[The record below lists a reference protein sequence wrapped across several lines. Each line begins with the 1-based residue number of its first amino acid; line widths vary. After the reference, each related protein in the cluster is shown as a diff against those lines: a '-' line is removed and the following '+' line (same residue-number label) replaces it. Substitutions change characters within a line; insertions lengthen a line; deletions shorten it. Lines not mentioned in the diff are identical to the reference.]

1 MVRLG
6 FIIGFIAT
14 IGVLLSGLAAYR
26 VHEQELTVN
35 GIAIARAIDVHA
47 SLVQDRLTER
57 ELLARVASGLF
68 RTPSVVKANMLQ
80 PLRSSIYAFKTDFV
94 VAGWIARLKPAEL
107 DAARAQL
114 ASAGFPNPAIRSDDD
129 KPLGTGAPDQP
140 IDVLMDVEPR
150 NKETAGLAGRSY
162 DQHPILGPMLAQ
174 AMDSGKPV
182 ASDPLPLLRSDGPIG
197 LVLAAPVLQEGEA
210 QPAGFVT
217 FSYELA
223 PLMLANDDLSLFS
236 VVLRDPR
243 NPEVELIANHQGS
256 VSSRLTAADGP
267 PPSMVRTVTFGGRDW
282 SLGYYA
288 KTNAVKRAEETA
300 VVVAAIG
307 LALTAIICGLF
318 GYVAYNNLRLSRE
331 IQVRIGFERRLTA
344 VIDELNHR
352 VKNIL
357 AVIQSIVTRTLRHG
371 SDIDVAR
378 ELLIGRIH
386 AMSNVV
392 SLLSE
397 SQWQG
402 VKLKGLFEAR
412 AIPHAERI
420 AVSGPD
426 IAVSARAA
434 QSLSLLFFELAS
446 HSDEGLSL
454 VGKHPHIV
462 AHWDVT
468 GEEPDTI
475 FHFRWEEFNTS
486 EATRRADSDF
496 GLILLDRVAPEA
508 LGGVSKRYFTDVSYV
523 YELTAPMETVVDM
536 TERDRTE
543 QFAIAPRRAAMT
555 GQPSSLRKQAL
566 PYHAMSE
573 VGKGWSDADYHN
585 DWGYGPACAGT
596 TNINRS
602 SASAAT
608 QSTPQSK
615 LEVLRR
621 LRSSQ

>member
-1 MVRLG
+1 VVRLG
-6 FIIGFIAT
+6 FIIAFIAL
-14 IGVLLSGLAAYR
+14 IGALLSGLAAWR
-26 VHEQELTVN
+26 VHDQELTLDN
-35 GIAIARAIDVHA
+35 IAMARAIDVHA
-47 SLVQDRLTER
+47 SLVQDRLTQR

-68 RTPSVVKANMLQ
+68 RAPSVVKANILQ
-80 PLRSSIYAFKTDFV
+80 PLRSAIYAFKTDFV
-94 VAGWIARLKPAEL
+94 IAAWIARLKPNEL
-107 DAARAQL
+107 PAAQEELKREKFSKPVIRDYDDQPL
-114 ASAGFPNPAIRSDDD
+114 DLKAID
-129 KPLGTGAPDQP
+129 KPV
-140 IDVLMDVEPR
+140 DVMMDIEPR
-150 NKETAGLAGRSY
+150 TPETTGLPGRVF
-162 DQHPILGPMLAQ
+162 DQDAIIGPMLAR
-174 AMDSGKPV
+174 AMTAGKPV
-182 ASDPLPLLRSDGPIG
+182 ASDPIPLLRKNGPIG
-197 LVLAAPVLQEGEA
+197 VVLAAPVEGIGE
-210 QPAGFVT
+210 PAGFVT

-243 NPEVELIANHQGS
+243 EPNNELVASEQG
-256 VSSRLTAADGP
+256 VATSRAVREDGP
-267 PPSMVRTVTFGGRDW
+267 APSILRTVSFGGRDW
-282 SLGYYA
+282 TLGYYA
-288 KTNAVKRAEETA
+288 KNNAVQRAQQTA
-300 VVVAAIG
+300 AIVAAIG
-307 LALTAIICGLF
+307 LALTGIVCGLF

-386 AMSNVV
+386 AMANVV

-412 AIPHAERI
+412 AIPHADRI
-420 AVSGPD
+420 AINGPD

-462 AHWDVT
+462 AHWEVT
-468 GEEPDTI
+468 GEEPDAI

-486 EATRRADSDF
+486 ESTGRADSDF

-508 LGGVSKRYFTDVSYV
+508 MGGTSKRYFTDVSYV

-543 QFAIAPRRAAMT
+543 QFSAPVR
-555 GQPSSLRKQAL
+555 
-566 PYHAMSE
+566 
-573 VGKGWSDADYHN
+573 
-585 DWGYGPACAGT
+585 PA
-596 TNINRS
+596 R
-602 SASAAT
+602 
-608 QSTPQSK
+608 
-615 LEVLRR
+615 
-621 LRSSQ
+621 

>member
-6 FIIGFIAT
+6 FIIGFIAL
-14 IGVLLSGLAAYR
+14 IGALLSGLAALR
-26 VHEQELTVN
+26 VHDQDLTLD
-35 GIAIARAIDVHA
+35 GIAMARAIDVHA

-68 RTPSVVKANMLQ
+68 RAPTVIKANMLQ

-94 VAGWIARLKPAEL
+94 VASWFARLQPGEFE
-107 DAARAQL
+107 AARKEL
-114 ASAGFPNPAIRSDDD
+114 ASEGFSNPAIRSFND
-129 KPLGTGAPDQP
+129 KPLDVRSLDRPV
-140 IDVLMDVEPR
+140 DVLMDVEPR
-150 NKETAGLAGRSY
+150 NPETTVFPGRSY
-162 DQHPILGPMLAQ
+162 DRHPVLGPMFGR
-174 AMDSGKPV
+174 AMAEGKPV
-182 ASDPLPLLRSDGPIG
+182 ASDPTPLLHMDGPVG
-197 LVLAAPVLQEGEA
+197 LVLAAPVLQDGSA

-223 PLMLANDDLSLFS
+223 PLMLFNDDLSLFS
-236 VVLRDPR
+236 VVLKDPR
-243 NPEVELIANHQGS
+243 NADQELIAISRDSIASRVIGS
-256 VSSRLTAADGP
+256 ESAA
-267 PPSMVRTVTFGGRDW
+267 PSMVRKVSFGGRDW
-282 SLGYYA
+282 SLAYYA
-288 KTNAVKRAEETA
+288 KTNAVMRARQTA
-300 VVVAAIG
+300 AIAAAIG
-307 LALTAIICGLF
+307 LALTGIVCGLF

-462 AHWDVT
+462 AHWEVN

-475 FHFRWEEFNTS
+475 FYFRWEEFNTS

-496 GLILLDRVAPEA
+496 GVILLDRVAPEA
-508 LGGVSKRYFTDVSYV
+508 LGGASKRYFTDVSYV

-543 QFAIAPRRAAMT
+543 QLSAPIRR
-555 GQPSSLRKQAL
+555 GR
-566 PYHAMSE
+566 
-573 VGKGWSDADYHN
+573 
-585 DWGYGPACAGT
+585 
-596 TNINRS
+596 
-602 SASAAT
+602 
-608 QSTPQSK
+608 
-615 LEVLRR
+615 
-621 LRSSQ
+621 

>member
-6 FIIGFIAT
+6 FIIGFIALL
-14 IGVLLSGLAAYR
+14 GALLSGLAAYR
-26 VHEQELTVN
+26 VHDQELALDR
-35 GIAIARAIDVHA
+35 IALARAIDVHA

-68 RTPSVVKANMLQ
+68 RAPSVIKPNTLE
-80 PLRSSIYAFKTDFV
+80 PLRSAIYAFKTDFV
-94 VAGWIARLKPAEL
+94 VAGWIARLKPNEL
-107 DAARAQL
+107 AAAQ
-114 ASAGFPNPAIRSDDD
+114 AAIAAAGFPNPQIRSFDDRPISPAD
-129 KPLGTGAPDQP
+129 VTQP
-140 IDVLMDVEPR
+140 IDVLLDLEPR
-150 NKETAGLAGRSY
+150 SNETKTLPGRSY
-162 DQHPILGPMLAQ
+162 DQDPVRSAMLTRAR
-174 AMDSGKPV
+174 AEKRSV
-182 ASDPLPLLRSDGPIG
+182 ASDPVPLIRGNGPIG
-197 LVLAAPVLQEGEA
+197 IIVAAPVVPEGATE
-210 QPAGFVT
+210 PAGFVT

-223 PLMLANDDLSLFS
+223 SLMLANDDMSLFA
-236 VVLRDPR
+236 VALRDPR
-243 NPEVELIANHQGS
+243 KDGGELIANDQGV
-256 VSSRLTAADGP
+256 VSTRMAADGLA
-267 PPSMVRTVTFGGRDW
+267 PSATRTVSFGGRDW
-282 SLGYYA
+282 QLSYYA
-288 KTNAVKRAEETA
+288 KTNSVRRAEQTA
-300 VVVAAIG
+300 IIVAAIG
-307 LALTAIICGLF
+307 FAITAMVCGLF

-371 SDIDVAR
+371 ADIDIAR

-412 AIPHAERI
+412 AIPHADRI
-420 AVSGPD
+420 AVTGPD

-454 VGKHPHIV
+454 VGKHPHIT
-462 AHWDVT
+462 ANWTVT
-468 GEEPDTI
+468 GEEGDEV

-486 EATRRADSDF
+486 EATRRPDSDF

-508 LGGVSKRYFTDVSYV
+508 LGGTAKRFFTDVSYV

-536 TERDRTE
+536 TERDRTDK
-543 QFAIAPRRAAMT
+543 ISAPVR
-555 GQPSSLRKQAL
+555 P
-566 PYHAMSE
+566 
-573 VGKGWSDADYHN
+573 V
-585 DWGYGPACAGT
+585 
-596 TNINRS
+596 RS
-602 SASAAT
+602 
-608 QSTPQSK
+608 
-615 LEVLRR
+615 
-621 LRSSQ
+621 

>member
-1 MVRLG
+1 VVRLG
-6 FIIGFIAT
+6 FIIGFIAL
-14 IGVLLSGLAAYR
+14 IGALLSGLAAYR
-26 VHEQELTVN
+26 VHDQELAVN
-35 GIAIARAIDVHA
+35 GIALARAIDVHA

-68 RTPSVVKANMLQ
+68 HAPSVIKANMLQ

-94 VAGWIARLKPAEL
+94 VASWIARLKPSEL
-107 DAARAQL
+107 EAARTEL
-114 ASAGFPNPAIRSDDD
+114 ASAGFSNPTIRNFDDS
-129 KPLGTGAPDQP
+129 PLDNGSVDQP

-150 NKETAGLAGRSY
+150 NAKTMAFAGRSF
-162 DQHPILGPMLAQ
+162 DQQPILGSMLAQ
-174 AMDSGKPV
+174 AMADGKPV
-182 ASDPLPLLRSDGPIG
+182 ASDPFPLLRPDGPIG
-197 LVLAAPVLQEGEA
+197 VVLAAPVLQEGDTP
-210 QPAGFVT
+210 PAGFVT

-236 VVLRDPR
+236 VVLKDPR
-243 NPEVELIANHQGS
+243 RSGGELIANDQGMVASRTATQQGPAPS
-256 VSSRLTAADGP
+256 VT
-267 PPSMVRTVTFGGRDW
+267 RTVTFGGRDW

-288 KTNAVKRAEETA
+288 KTNAVVRAQQTA
-300 VVVAAIG
+300 AMVAAIG
-307 LALTAIICGLF
+307 LALTGIICGLF

-371 SDIDVAR
+371 SDIDIAR

-462 AHWDVT
+462 VQWEVT
-468 GEEPDTI
+468 GEDPNTT
-475 FHFRWEEFNTS
+475 FNFRWEEFNTS
-486 EATRRADSDF
+486 AATRREDSDF
-496 GLILLDRVAPEA
+496 GVILLDRVAPEA
-508 LGGVSKRYFTDVSYV
+508 LGGISKRYFTDVSYV
-523 YELTAPMETVVDM
+523 YELTAPMDTVIDM

-543 QFAIAPRRAAMT
+543 QLSAPPKPGR
-555 GQPSSLRKQAL
+555 
-566 PYHAMSE
+566 
-573 VGKGWSDADYHN
+573 
-585 DWGYGPACAGT
+585 
-596 TNINRS
+596 
-602 SASAAT
+602 
-608 QSTPQSK
+608 
-615 LEVLRR
+615 
-621 LRSSQ
+621 

>member
-6 FIIGFIAT
+6 FIIGFIALV
-14 IGVLLSGLAAYR
+14 GALLSGLAAYR
-26 VHEQELTVN
+26 VHDQELTLDR
-35 GIAIARAIDVHA
+35 IAMARAIDVHA

-68 RTPSVVKANMLQ
+68 HTPSVIKADMLQ
-80 PLRSSIYAFKTDFV
+80 PLRASIYAFKTDFV
-94 VAGWIARLKPAEL
+94 VAGWIARLKPGELDTARAEL
-107 DAARAQL
+107 AR
-114 ASAGFPNPAIRSDDD
+114 AGFPNPSIRSYDDSPRD
-129 KPLGTGAPDQP
+129 TSALTRP

-150 NKETAGLAGRSY
+150 NARTISFPGRSL
-162 DQHPILGPMLAQ
+162 DQNPVLERMFMQ
-174 AMDSGKPV
+174 AMNEGKPV
-182 ASDPLPLLRSDGPIG
+182 ASDPIPLSLHGPIG
-197 LVLAAPVLQEGEA
+197 LVLAAPVKQDGGS
-210 QPAGFVT
+210 PVGFVT

-223 PLMLANDDLSLFS
+223 SLMLTNDDLALFS
-236 VVLRDPR
+236 VVLKDPQR
-243 NPEVELIANHQGS
+243 ADQELIADDRGAVSERAVNPSGS
-256 VSSRLTAADGP
+256 
-267 PPSMVRTVTFGGRDW
+267 PPSAVRTVTFGGRDW

-288 KTNAVKRAEETA
+288 KTNAAKRAKQTA
-300 VVVAAIG
+300 AIVAAIG
-307 LALTAIICGLF
+307 CALTGIICGLF

-371 SDIDVAR
+371 SNIDVAR

-397 SQWQG
+397 SRWQG
-402 VKLKGLFEAR
+402 VNLKGLFEAR
-412 AIPHAERI
+412 AIPHSERI

-462 AHWDVT
+462 AHWEVT
-468 GEEPDTI
+468 GEEPDAI

-486 EATRRADSDF
+486 AATRREDSDF
-496 GLILLDRVAPEA
+496 GVILLDRVAPEA
-508 LGGVSKRYFTDVSYV
+508 LGGTSQRYFTDVSYV
-523 YELTAPMETVVDM
+523 YELTAPMVTVVDM

-543 QFAIAPRRAAMT
+543 QLSRR
-555 GQPSSLRKQAL
+555 
-566 PYHAMSE
+566 
-573 VGKGWSDADYHN
+573 
-585 DWGYGPACAGT
+585 
-596 TNINRS
+596 
-602 SASAAT
+602 
-608 QSTPQSK
+608 
-615 LEVLRR
+615 
-621 LRSSQ
+621 

>member
-1 MVRLG
+1 VVRLG
-6 FIIGFIAT
+6 FIIGFIAL

-26 VHEQELTVN
+26 VHDQELTVD
-35 GIAIARAIDVHA
+35 GIALARAIDVHA

-68 RTPSVVKANMLQ
+68 HAPTVIKANMLQ

-94 VAGWIARLKPAEL
+94 VASWIARLKPSEL
-107 DAARAQL
+107 DAARAEL
-114 ASAGFPNPAIRSDDD
+114 AQAGFSNPTIRNYDGT
-129 KPLGTGAPDQP
+129 PLDARSLDRPV
-140 IDVLMDVEPR
+140 DVLMDVEPR
-150 NKETAGLAGRSY
+150 NAETMAFPGRAL
-162 DQHPILGPMLAQ
+162 DQAPTVGPMLAR
-174 AMDSGKPV
+174 AMADGKPV
-182 ASDPLPLLRSDGPIG
+182 ASDPVPLLRSGGPIG
-197 LVLAAPVLQEGEA
+197 LVLAAPVLEDGGA
-210 QPAGFVT
+210 SPAGFVT

-223 PLMLANDDLSLFS
+223 SLMLTNDDLSLFS
-236 VVLRDPR
+236 VVLKDPR
-243 NPEVELIANHQGS
+243 SADGELIANDQG
-256 VSSRLTAADGP
+256 VVTSRTAAQQGP
-267 PPSMVRTVTFGGRDW
+267 IPLVTRTVTFGNRDW

-288 KTNAVKRAEETA
+288 KTNAIKRAEQTA
-300 VVVAAIG
+300 AIVAAIG
-307 LALTAIICGLF
+307 LALTGIVCGLF

-371 SDIDVAR
+371 ADIDVAR

-426 IAVSARAA
+426 ISVSARAA

-468 GEEPDTI
+468 GQDADVT

-486 EATRRADSDF
+486 AATRREDTDF
-496 GLILLDRVAPEA
+496 GVILLDRVAPEA

-523 YELTAPMETVVDM
+523 YELTAPMETVIDM

-543 QFAIAPRRAAMT
+543 QLSAPPKPGR
-555 GQPSSLRKQAL
+555 
-566 PYHAMSE
+566 
-573 VGKGWSDADYHN
+573 
-585 DWGYGPACAGT
+585 
-596 TNINRS
+596 
-602 SASAAT
+602 
-608 QSTPQSK
+608 
-615 LEVLRR
+615 
-621 LRSSQ
+621 

>member
-6 FIIGFIAT
+6 FIIGFIAL

-26 VHEQELTVN
+26 VHDQELQIE
-35 GIAIARAIDVHA
+35 GIALARAIDVHA

-68 RTPSVVKANMLQ
+68 RAPSVVKANMLQ

-94 VAGWIARLKPAEL
+94 VASWIARLRPDELEQAETEL
-107 DAARAQL
+107 K
-114 ASAGFPNPAIRSDDD
+114 SAGFANPTIRDFDDQPLDIKAID
-129 KPLGTGAPDQP
+129 KPVN
-140 IDVLMDVEPR
+140 VLMDLEPR
-150 NKETAGLAGRSY
+150 NPETTGLPGRALDRHS
-162 DQHPILGPMLAQ
+162 IVGPMLAQ
-174 AMDSGKPV
+174 ALAAGKPV
-182 ASDPLPLLRSDGPIG
+182 ASDPIPLLRQNGPIG
-197 LVLAAPVLQEGEA
+197 LVLAAPVSQEGSTDL
-210 QPAGFVT
+210 AGFVT

-223 PLMLANDDLSLFS
+223 PLMLANDDRSLFS
-236 VVLRDPR
+236 VVLKDPR
-243 NPEVELIANHQGS
+243 EANDEFVANDSGVVTSRAVNP
-256 VSSRLTAADGP
+256 DGP
-267 PPSMVRTVTFGGRDW
+267 SPSMVRTVTFGGRDW

-288 KTNAVKRAEETA
+288 KTNAVQRAEQTA
-300 VVVAAIG
+300 FIVAGIG
-307 LALTAIICGLF
+307 LALTGIICGLF

-371 SDIDVAR
+371 ADIDVAR

-392 SLLSE
+392 TLLSE

-402 VKLKGLFEAR
+402 VKLKGLFESR
-412 AIPHAERI
+412 AIPHADRI

-462 AHWDVT
+462 ANWEVN
-468 GEEPDTI
+468 GEGADAM

-486 EATRRADSDF
+486 AATRREDSDF

-508 LGGVSKRYFTDVSYV
+508 LGGTAKRYFTDVSYV
-523 YELTAPMETVVDM
+523 YELTAPMVTVVDM
-536 TERDRTE
+536 SERDRTD
-543 QFAIAPRRAAMT
+543 QISAPVR
-555 GQPSSLRKQAL
+555 
-566 PYHAMSE
+566 
-573 VGKGWSDADYHN
+573 
-585 DWGYGPACAGT
+585 
-596 TNINRS
+596 
-602 SASAAT
+602 
-608 QSTPQSK
+608 
-615 LEVLRR
+615 
-621 LRSSQ
+621 

>member
-1 MVRLG
+1 VVRLG
-6 FIIGFIAT
+6 FIIGFLAL
-14 IGVLLSGLAAYR
+14 IGVLLSGLAAWR
-26 VHEQELTVN
+26 VHDQELTVD
-35 GIAIARAIDVHA
+35 GIALARAIDVHA

-68 RTPSVVKANMLQ
+68 RAPSVVKANMLQ

-94 VAGWIARLKPAEL
+94 IASWIARLKPTELGPAQAEL
-107 DAARAQL
+107 K
-114 ASAGFPNPAIRSDDD
+114 SAGFTNPTIRDFDDQPLDLKAID
-129 KPLGTGAPDQP
+129 KP
-140 IDVLMDVEPR
+140 INVLMDVEPR
-150 NKETAGLAGRSY
+150 TPDTLGIPGRAY
-162 DQHPILGPMLAQ
+162 DRHSIVGPMLAQ
-174 AMDSGKPV
+174 AMTAGKPV
-182 ASDPLPLLRSDGPIG
+182 ASDPIPLLRQNGPVG
-197 LVLAAPVLQEGEA
+197 LVLAAPVEQEGASEA
-210 QPAGFVT
+210 AGFVT

-223 PLMLANDDLSLFS
+223 PLMLANDDRSLFS
-236 VVLRDPR
+236 VVLKDPR
-243 NPEVELIANHQGS
+243 DSNDEFVANDSGAVTLRAVTQDDP
-256 VSSRLTAADGP
+256 A
-267 PPSMVRTVTFGGRDW
+267 PSMVRTVTFGGRDW

-288 KTNAVKRAEETA
+288 KTSAVIRAQQTA
-300 VVVAAIG
+300 AIVAAIG
-307 LALTAIICGLF
+307 LALTGIICGLF

-371 SDIDVAR
+371 SDMDVSR

-392 SLLSE
+392 TLLSE

-420 AVSGPD
+420 AVNGPD

-462 AHWDVT
+462 ANWEIAGD
-468 GEEPDTI
+468 EPDTI

-486 EATRRADSDF
+486 AATRREDSDF

-508 LGGVSKRYFTDVSYV
+508 LGGTAKRYFTDVSYV
-523 YELTAPMETVVDM
+523 YELTAPMVTVIDM
-536 TERDRTE
+536 SERDRTE
-543 QFAIAPRRAAMT
+543 QLSAPVRPVR
-555 GQPSSLRKQAL
+555 
-566 PYHAMSE
+566 
-573 VGKGWSDADYHN
+573 
-585 DWGYGPACAGT
+585 
-596 TNINRS
+596 
-602 SASAAT
+602 
-608 QSTPQSK
+608 
-615 LEVLRR
+615 
-621 LRSSQ
+621 

>member
-1 MVRLG
+1 VLRLG
-6 FIIGFIAT
+6 FIIGFIAL

-26 VHEQELTVN
+26 VHDQELAIE
-35 GIAIARAIDVHA
+35 GIALARAIDVHA

-68 RTPSVVKANMLQ
+68 RAPSVVKANMLQ

-94 VAGWIARLKPAEL
+94 IASWIARLKQNEL
-107 DAARAQL
+107 DAARAEL
-114 ASAGFPNPAIRSDDD
+114 ASAGFSTPTIRNFDD
-129 KPLGTGAPDQP
+129 KPLDLRAINRP
-140 IDVLMDVEPR
+140 IDVIMDVEPR
-150 NKETAGLAGRSY
+150 NSETKSVPGRAL
-162 DQHPILGPMLAQ
+162 DQKPTIGPMLAR
-174 AMDSGKPV
+174 AMAEGKPI
-182 ASDPLPLLRSDGPIG
+182 ASDPTPLLLDSSGPIG
-197 LVLAAPVLQEGEA
+197 LVLAAPVIPDGA
-210 QPAGFVT
+210 AAPAGFVT

-236 VVLRDPR
+236 VVLKDPR
-243 NPEVELIANHQGS
+243 SPDGELIANDQG
-256 VSSRLTAADGP
+256 VVLSRTATADGP
-267 PPSMVRTVTFGGRDW
+267 APSATRTVTFGNRDW
-282 SLGYYA
+282 SLSYYA
-288 KTNAVKRAEETA
+288 KTNAAKRAA
-300 VVVAAIG
+300 QAAAIAGTIG
-307 LALTAIICGLF
+307 LALTVIVCGLF

-331 IQVRIGFERRLTA
+331 IQVRFGFERRLTA

-402 VKLKGLFEAR
+402 VKLRGLFEAR

-420 AVSGPD
+420 SVTGPD

-462 AHWDVT
+462 VKWEVT
-468 GEEPDTI
+468 GEEPETV
-475 FHFRWEEFNTS
+475 FSFRWEEFNTS
-486 EATRRADSDF
+486 EATRRPDSDF

-508 LGGVSKRYFTDVSYV
+508 LGGASKRYFTETSYV
-523 YELTAPMETVVDM
+523 YELTAPMATVVDM

-543 QFAIAPRRAAMT
+543 RFR
-555 GQPSSLRKQAL
+555 
-566 PYHAMSE
+566 
-573 VGKGWSDADYHN
+573 
-585 DWGYGPACAGT
+585 
-596 TNINRS
+596 
-602 SASAAT
+602 
-608 QSTPQSK
+608 
-615 LEVLRR
+615 
-621 LRSSQ
+621 

>member
-6 FIIGFIAT
+6 LITGFIAL

-26 VHEQELTVN
+26 IHDQELTVD
-35 GIAIARAIDVHA
+35 GIALARAIDVHA

-68 RTPSVVKANMLQ
+68 RSPSVIKANMLQ

-94 VAGWIARLKPAEL
+94 VAGWIARLHPEEL
-107 DAARAQL
+107 AAARTEL
-114 ASAGFPNPAIRSDDD
+114 SNAGFPNPTIRRFDDA
-129 KPLGTGAPDQP
+129 PLDAAALSRP
-140 IDVLMDVEPR
+140 VNLLMDVEPR
-150 NKETAGLAGRSY
+150 NAETRDFPGRSL
-162 DQHPILGPMLAQ
+162 DQHPILGPMLAR
-174 AMDSGKPV
+174 AMSELKPV
-182 ASDPLPLLRSDGPIG
+182 ASDPLPLLRDDGPVG
-197 LVLAAPVLQEGEA
+197 LVLAAPVLRDNGT

-236 VVLRDPR
+236 VALKDPR
-243 NPEVELIANHQGS
+243 SDNSELVASDRGVVVSRSANS
-256 VSSRLTAADGP
+256 LGP
-267 PPSMVRTVTFGGRDW
+267 APVVNRTVSFGGRDW
-282 SLGYYA
+282 TLTYHA
-288 KTNAVKRAEETA
+288 KTNTLNRALQTA
-300 VVVAAIG
+300 AIVAAIG
-307 LALTAIICGLF
+307 FALTAIVCGLF

-371 SDIDVAR
+371 ADIDTAR

-402 VKLKGLFEAR
+402 VKLRGLFEAR

-420 AVSGPD
+420 AVSGPE
-426 IAVSARAA
+426 ITVSARAA

-462 AHWDVT
+462 AHWEVT
-468 GEEPDTI
+468 GEESNAI
-475 FHFRWEEFNTS
+475 FQFRWEEFNTS
-486 EATRRADSDF
+486 AATRRADSDF

-508 LGGVSKRYFTDVSYV
+508 LGGTSQRYFTDVSYV

-536 TERDRTE
+536 SERDRTE
-543 QFAIAPRRAAMT
+543 QFSAPLKPVR
-555 GQPSSLRKQAL
+555 
-566 PYHAMSE
+566 
-573 VGKGWSDADYHN
+573 
-585 DWGYGPACAGT
+585 
-596 TNINRS
+596 
-602 SASAAT
+602 
-608 QSTPQSK
+608 
-615 LEVLRR
+615 
-621 LRSSQ
+621 

>member
-6 FIIGFIAT
+6 FIIGFIAF

-26 VHEQELTVN
+26 VHDQELTVE
-35 GIAIARAIDVHA
+35 GIALARAIDVHA

-68 RTPSVVKANMLQ
+68 RAPSVIKADMLQ
-80 PLRSSIYAFKTDFV
+80 PLRTSIYAFKTDFV
-94 VAGWIARLKPAEL
+94 VAGWVARLQPSEL
-107 DAARAQL
+107 AAARKEL
-114 ASAGFPNPAIRSDDD
+114 ANAGFSDPTIRSFDDSPRDMQSLD
-129 KPLGTGAPDQP
+129 KS

-150 NKETAGLAGRSY
+150 NALTIAFPGRSL
-162 DQHPILGPMLAQ
+162 DQDPILGPMFAQ
-174 AMDSGKPV
+174 AMAHGKPV
-182 ASDPLPLLRSDGPIG
+182 SSDPLPLMRPDGPIG
-197 LVLAAPVLQEGEA
+197 IVLAAPVLQQGNA
-210 QPAGFVT
+210 SPVGFVT

-223 PLMLANDDLSLFS
+223 PLMLVNDDLSLFS

-243 NPEVELIANHQGS
+243 SADSELIANDQGV
-256 VSSRLTAADGP
+256 VSSRRVSRDGP
-267 PPSMVRTVTFGGRDW
+267 APSMLRTVTFGGRDW

-288 KTNAVKRAEETA
+288 KINAARRADQTA
-300 VVVAAIG
+300 AIVAAIG
-307 LALTAIICGLF
+307 LALTGIVCGLF

-402 VKLKGLFEAR
+402 VKLKGLFESR

-426 IAVSARAA
+426 ITVSARAA

-462 AHWDVT
+462 AHWEVT
-468 GEEPDTI
+468 GEDPEST

-486 EATRRADSDF
+486 AATRREDSDF

-508 LGGVSKRYFTDVSYV
+508 LGGTSKRYFTDVSYV
-523 YELTAPMETVVDM
+523 YELTAPMETVIDM

-543 QFAIAPRRAAMT
+543 QLSVLPKAGR
-555 GQPSSLRKQAL
+555 QAYL
-566 PYHAMSE
+566 
-573 VGKGWSDADYHN
+573 
-585 DWGYGPACAGT
+585 
-596 TNINRS
+596 
-602 SASAAT
+602 
-608 QSTPQSK
+608 
-615 LEVLRR
+615 
-621 LRSSQ
+621 

>member
-1 MVRLG
+1 VVRLG
-6 FIIGFIAT
+6 FIIGFIAL

-26 VHEQELTVN
+26 VHDQELTVD
-35 GIAIARAIDVHA
+35 GIALARAIDVHA

-68 RTPSVVKANMLQ
+68 RAPSVVKANMLQ
-80 PLRSSIYAFKTDFV
+80 PLRSSIYAFKTDFI
-94 VAGWIARLKPAEL
+94 VASWIARLKPNEL
-107 DAARAQL
+107 DAARKEL
-114 ASAGFPNPAIRSDDD
+114 ATAGFSNPVIRGFDDQ
-129 KPLGTGAPDQP
+129 PLNTRSLDRP

-150 NKETAGLAGRSY
+150 DAETMRSAGRSY
-162 DQHPILGPMLAQ
+162 DQDPVLGPTLAQ
-174 AMDSGKPV
+174 AMADEKPV
-182 ASDPLPLLRSDGPIG
+182 ASDPAPLLRPDGQIG
-197 LVLAAPVLQEGEA
+197 LVLATPVLQETDA
-210 QPAGFVT
+210 SPAGFVT

-223 PLMLANDDLSLFS
+223 PLMLANDEMSLFS
-236 VVLRDPR
+236 VVLKDPR
-243 NPEVELIANHQGS
+243 H
-256 VSSRLTAADGP
+256 ADGELVSDDRGIVTSRTVTP
-267 PPSMVRTVTFGGRDW
+267 EEPAPSSIRTVTFGGRDW
-282 SLGYYA
+282 GLAYYA
-288 KTNAVKRAEETA
+288 KTNSLKRAQQTA
-300 VVVAAIG
+300 AIVAAIG
-307 LALTAIICGLF
+307 LALTGIVCGLF

-378 ELLIGRIH
+378 DLLIGRIH

-426 IAVSARAA
+426 VAVSARAA

-462 AHWDVT
+462 AHWEVT
-468 GEEPDTI
+468 GEEPDTT

-486 EATRRADSDF
+486 AATRREDSDF

-508 LGGVSKRYFTDVSYV
+508 LGGVSKRYFTEVSYV
-523 YELTAPMETVVDM
+523 YELTAPMQTVVDL

-543 QFAIAPRRAAMT
+543 QLSAPPRPGR
-555 GQPSSLRKQAL
+555 
-566 PYHAMSE
+566 
-573 VGKGWSDADYHN
+573 
-585 DWGYGPACAGT
+585 
-596 TNINRS
+596 
-602 SASAAT
+602 
-608 QSTPQSK
+608 
-615 LEVLRR
+615 
-621 LRSSQ
+621 

>member
-6 FIIGFIAT
+6 FIIGFIAL

-26 VHEQELTVN
+26 VHQQELTID
-35 GIAIARAIDVHA
+35 GIAVARAIDVHA

-68 RTPSVVKANMLQ
+68 RLPSGIKANMLE
-80 PLRSSIYAFKTDFV
+80 PLRSAIYAFKTDFV
-94 VAGWIARLKPAEL
+94 VAGWVARLKSNEL
-107 DAARAQL
+107 DAASKALEQ
-114 ASAGFPNPAIRSDDD
+114 AGYPDPTIRTLDG
-129 KPLGTGAPDQP
+129 KPVDAHSLQQP
-140 IDVLMDVEPR
+140 VDVLMDVEPR
-150 NKETAGLAGRSY
+150 NKETAPFVGRVLDTNSA
-162 DQHPILGPMLAQ
+162 LGVMLAH
-174 AMDSGKPV
+174 AAADGKPYT
-182 ASDPLPLLRSDGPIG
+182 SDPVPLLRPDGPVG
-197 LVLAAPVLQEGEA
+197 VVLAAPVVQPDA
-210 QPAGFVT
+210 TTPAGFVT
-217 FSYELA
+217 FTYKLST
-223 PLMLANDDLSLFS
+223 LMLTNDDLSLFS
-236 VVLRDPR
+236 VALKDPR
-243 NPEVELIANHQGS
+243 KPDSELVADDQGVVTDLQEPTEVAS
-256 VSSRLTAADGP
+256 AT
-267 PPSMVRTVTFGGRDW
+267 RTVTFGNRDW
-282 SLGYYA
+282 SLIYYA
-288 KTNAVKRAEETA
+288 RSNAARRAEQTA
-300 VVVAAIG
+300 AIVGAIG
-307 LALTAIICGLF
+307 LALTGVVCGLF
-318 GYVAYNNLRLSRE
+318 GYVAYNNLRMSRE

-357 AVIQSIVTRTLRHG
+357 AVIQSIITRTLRHG

-392 SLLSE
+392 SLLSD

-462 AHWDVT
+462 ANWDVT
-468 GEEPDTI
+468 GEEPSTI

-486 EATRRADSDF
+486 EATRRPDSDF

-508 LGGVSKRYFTDVSYV
+508 LGGTSKRYFTDVSYV
-523 YELTAPMETVVDM
+523 YELIAPMATVVDM
-536 TERDRTE
+536 IERDRTE
-543 QFAIAPRRAAMT
+543 QFAAPVRPT
-555 GQPSSLRKQAL
+555 K
-566 PYHAMSE
+566 
-573 VGKGWSDADYHN
+573 
-585 DWGYGPACAGT
+585 
-596 TNINRS
+596 
-602 SASAAT
+602 
-608 QSTPQSK
+608 
-615 LEVLRR
+615 
-621 LRSSQ
+621 

>member
-1 MVRLG
+1 VVRLG
-6 FIIGFIAT
+6 FIIGFIAL
-14 IGVLLSGLAAYR
+14 IGVLLSGLAGYR
-26 VHEQELTVN
+26 VHDQELTLDR
-35 GIAIARAIDVHA
+35 IALARAIDVHA

-68 RTPSVVKANMLQ
+68 RTPGVIKANMLQ
-80 PLRSSIYAFKTDFV
+80 PLRASIYAFKTDFV
-94 VAGWIARLKPAEL
+94 VAGWIARLKPDEL
-107 DAARAQL
+107 DAARAEL
-114 ASAGFPNPAIRSDDD
+114 AAAGFSNPAIRRFDDAPLD
-129 KPLGTGAPDQP
+129 SGSTGKPL
-140 IDVLMDVEPR
+140 DVLMDVEPR
-150 NKETAGLAGRSY
+150 NAETAAFPGRSF
-162 DQHPILGPMLAQ
+162 DGSPIMGPTLAR
-174 AMDSGKPV
+174 ALADGKPV
-182 ASDPLPLLRSDGPIG
+182 ASDPITLLRDGGPVG
-197 LVLAAPVLQEGEA
+197 LVLAAPVLQDGDA
-210 QPAGFVT
+210 APAGFVT

-236 VVLRDPR
+236 VVLKDPR
-243 NPEVELIANHQGS
+243 DNNDELVADRQGI
-256 VSSRLTAADGP
+256 VTSRALSPQGP
-267 PPSMVRTVTFGGRDW
+267 APSMLRTVTFGGRDW

-288 KTNAVKRAEETA
+288 KTNAGIRAQQTA
-300 VVVAAIG
+300 AIVAAIG
-307 LALTAIICGLF
+307 LALTGIICGLF

-462 AHWDVT
+462 AHWDVS

-486 EATRRADSDF
+486 AATRREDSDF

-508 LGGVSKRYFTDVSYV
+508 LGGASKRYFTDVSYV
-523 YELTAPMETVVDM
+523 YELTAPMATVVDM

-543 QFAIAPRRAAMT
+543 QL
-555 GQPSSLRKQAL
+555 SSPVKKAR
-566 PYHAMSE
+566 
-573 VGKGWSDADYHN
+573 
-585 DWGYGPACAGT
+585 
-596 TNINRS
+596 
-602 SASAAT
+602 
-608 QSTPQSK
+608 
-615 LEVLRR
+615 
-621 LRSSQ
+621 

>member
-1 MVRLG
+1 VIPFVAAPADIRSFFFFANSSLPGKRVVRLG
-6 FIIGFIAT
+6 FIIGFIAMV
-14 IGVLLSGLAAYR
+14 GVLLSGLAAYR
-26 VHEQELTVN
+26 VHDQELMVN
-35 GIAIARAIDVHA
+35 GIALARAIDVHA

-68 RTPSVVKANMLQ
+68 HTPSVIRADMLQ

-94 VAGWIARLKPAEL
+94 VASWIARLKPGEL
-107 DAARAQL
+107 EAARTEL
-114 ASAGFPNPAIRSDDD
+114 AKAGFPNPTIRNYDDQ
-129 KPLGTGAPDQP
+129 PLDTRGLDRP

-150 NKETAGLAGRSY
+150 NPQTMASLGRAF
-162 DQHPILGPMLAQ
+162 DQDPILGPMLAQ
-174 AMDSGKPV
+174 AMAEARPV
-182 ASDPLPLLRSDGPIG
+182 ASDPAPLLSPDGPIG
-197 LVLAAPVLQEGEA
+197 LVLAAPVLQDGDA
-210 QPAGFVT
+210 PPAGFVT
-217 FSYELA
+217 FSYDLA
-223 PLMLANDDLSLFS
+223 SLMLANDDLSLFA
-236 VVLRDPR
+236 VVLKDPR
-243 NPEVELIANHQGS
+243 RPDRELIANDQG
-256 VSSRLTAADGP
+256 VVTSRAATP
-267 PPSMVRTVTFGGRDW
+267 QAPAMTRTVTFGGRDW

-288 KTNAVKRAEETA
+288 KTNAVMRAEQTA
-300 VVVAAIG
+300 AIVAAIG
-307 LALTAIICGLF
+307 LALTGIICGLF

-371 SDIDVAR
+371 SDVDVAR

-420 AVSGPD
+420 SVSGPD

-462 AHWDVT
+462 AHWEVT
-468 GEEPDTI
+468 GEDSDLT

-486 EATRRADSDF
+486 AATRREDSDF
-496 GLILLDRVAPEA
+496 GVILLDRVAPEA
-508 LGGVSKRYFTDVSYV
+508 LGGISKRYFTDVSYV
-523 YELTAPMETVVDM
+523 YELTAPMETVIDM

-543 QFAIAPRRAAMT
+543 QFSAP
-555 GQPSSLRKQAL
+555 LK
-566 PYHAMSE
+566 
-573 VGKGWSDADYHN
+573 
-585 DWGYGPACAGT
+585 PA
-596 TNINRS
+596 R
-602 SASAAT
+602 
-608 QSTPQSK
+608 
-615 LEVLRR
+615 
-621 LRSSQ
+621 

>member
-6 FIIGFIAT
+6 FIIGFIALV
-14 IGVLLSGLAAYR
+14 GVLLSGLAAYR
-26 VHEQELTVN
+26 VHDQELTVDS
-35 GIAIARAIDVHA
+35 IALARAIDVHA
-47 SLVQDRLTER
+47 SLVQDRLIER

-68 RTPSVVKANMLQ
+68 RAPNVIKANMLQ

-94 VAGWIARLKPAEL
+94 VASWIARLNPDEL
-107 DAARAQL
+107 DAARAEL
-114 ASAGFPNPAIRSDDD
+114 KSAGFANPTIRTFDD
-129 KPLGTGAPDQP
+129 KPIDTQSLTKP

-150 NKETAGLAGRSY
+150 SPETTAFPGRSY
-162 DQHPILGPMLAQ
+162 DDEPILGMMLAR
-174 AMDSGKPV
+174 AMTEGKPV
-182 ASDPLPLLRSDGPIG
+182 ASDPVPLLSRNGPIG
-197 LVLAAPVLQEGEA
+197 VVLAAPVLQDGA
-210 QPAGFVT
+210 TSPAGFVT

-223 PLMLANDDLSLFS
+223 PLLLTNDDLSVFS
-236 VVLRDPR
+236 VVLKDPR
-243 NPEVELIANHQGS
+243 NAGTELIANDQGV
-256 VSSRLTAADGP
+256 VSSRTTRPEGST
-267 PPSMVRTVTFGGRDW
+267 PSVTRTVTFGGHDW
-282 SLGYYA
+282 SLSYYA
-288 KTNAVKRAEETA
+288 KINAALRAQQTA
-300 VVVAAIG
+300 AIVAAIG
-307 LALTAIICGLF
+307 LALTGIICGLF

-462 AHWDVT
+462 ARWEVT
-468 GEEPDTI
+468 GETPDMT

-486 EATRRADSDF
+486 AATRREDSDF
-496 GLILLDRVAPEA
+496 GVILLDRVAPEA
-508 LGGVSKRYFTDVSYV
+508 LGGTSKRYFTDVSYV
-523 YELTAPMETVVDM
+523 YELTAPMETVIDM

-543 QFAIAPRRAAMT
+543 QLSAPPKARA
-555 GQPSSLRKQAL
+555 
-566 PYHAMSE
+566 
-573 VGKGWSDADYHN
+573 
-585 DWGYGPACAGT
+585 
-596 TNINRS
+596 
-602 SASAAT
+602 
-608 QSTPQSK
+608 
-615 LEVLRR
+615 
-621 LRSSQ
+621 

>member
-6 FIIGFIAT
+6 FIIGFIALL
-14 IGVLLSGLAAYR
+14 GVLLSGLAAYR
-26 VHEQELTVN
+26 VHDQELALDR
-35 GIAIARAIDVHA
+35 IALARAIDVHA

-68 RTPSVVKANMLQ
+68 RAPSVIKPNMLE
-80 PLRSSIYAFKTDFV
+80 PLRSAIYAFKTDFV
-94 VAGWIARLKPAEL
+94 VAGWIARLQPNEL
-107 DAARAQL
+107 AAAQ
-114 ASAGFPNPAIRSDDD
+114 AAIAGGGFPNPQIRAYDD
-129 KPLGTGAPDQP
+129 KPINPADVTQP
-140 IDVLMDVEPR
+140 IDVLIDLEPR
-150 NKETAGLAGRSY
+150 SNDTKALPGRSY
-162 DQHPILGPMLAQ
+162 DQDPVRSAMLTRAR
-174 AMDSGKPV
+174 AEKRSV
-182 ASDPLPLLRSDGPIG
+182 ASDPVPLIRGNGAIG
-197 LVLAAPVLQEGEA
+197 IIVAAPVIPEGATE
-210 QPAGFVT
+210 PAGFVT

-223 PLMLANDDLSLFS
+223 SLMLTNDDMSLFA
-236 VVLRDPR
+236 VALRDPR
-243 NPEVELIANHQGS
+243 KEGGELIANDQGV
-256 VSSRLTAADGP
+256 VSTRMAAEGAA
-267 PPSMVRTVTFGGRDW
+267 PSAIRTVSFGGRDW
-282 SLGYYA
+282 QLGYYA
-288 KTNAVKRAEETA
+288 KTNSLRRAEQTA
-300 VVVAAIG
+300 IIVAAIG
-307 LALTAIICGLF
+307 FAITAMVCGLF

-412 AIPHAERI
+412 AIPHADRI
-420 AVSGPD
+420 AVTGPD

-454 VGKHPHIV
+454 VGKHPNIT
-462 AHWDVT
+462 ASWTVT
-468 GEEPDTI
+468 GEEGDEV

-486 EATRRADSDF
+486 ESTRRPDSDF

-508 LGGVSKRYFTDVSYV
+508 LGGTAKRFFTDVSYV

-536 TERDRTE
+536 TERDRTDK
-543 QFAIAPRRAAMT
+543 ISAPVRPVR
-555 GQPSSLRKQAL
+555 
-566 PYHAMSE
+566 
-573 VGKGWSDADYHN
+573 
-585 DWGYGPACAGT
+585 
-596 TNINRS
+596 
-602 SASAAT
+602 
-608 QSTPQSK
+608 
-615 LEVLRR
+615 
-621 LRSSQ
+621 

>member
-1 MVRLG
+1 VVRLG
-6 FIIGFIAT
+6 FIIGFIALV
-14 IGVLLSGLAAYR
+14 GALLSGLAAYR
-26 VHEQELTVN
+26 VQQQELIVD
-35 GIAIARAIDVHA
+35 GIALARAIDVHA

-68 RTPSVVKANMLQ
+68 HTPSVIKANMLQ
-80 PLRSSIYAFKTDFV
+80 PLRASIYAFKTDFV
-94 VAGWIARLKPAEL
+94 VAGWIARLKPGEL
-107 DAARAQL
+107 EAARSEL
-114 ASAGFPNPAIRSDDD
+114 VSAGFPDPTIRDFDD
-129 KPLGTGAPDQP
+129 APFDTRSLDQP

-150 NKETAGLAGRSY
+150 NADTRGFAGRAF
-162 DQHPILGPMLAQ
+162 DKHPILGAMLAR
-174 AMDSGKPV
+174 AMAEGKPV
-182 ASDPLPLLRSDGPIG
+182 ASDPLPLLRPDGPIG

-210 QPAGFVT
+210 SPAGFVT

-223 PLMLANDDLSLFS
+223 PLMLVNDDLSLFS

-243 NPEVELIANHQGS
+243 HPDEELIADHQGQVATRT
-256 VSSRLTAADGP
+256 VSPNGP
-267 PPSMVRTVTFGGRDW
+267 TPSMTRTVTFGGRDW

-288 KTNAVKRAEETA
+288 RTDTAIRAQQTA
-300 VVVAAIG
+300 AMVAAIG

-412 AIPHAERI
+412 SIPHAERI

-426 IAVSARAA
+426 ITVSARAA

-446 HSDEGLSL
+446 HADEGLSL
-454 VGKHPHIV
+454 VGKHPNIV
-462 AHWDVT
+462 AQWEVI
-468 GEEPDTI
+468 GEDHDIT

-486 EATRRADSDF
+486 EATRRPDSDF

-523 YELTAPMETVVDM
+523 YELTAPMETVVDV
-536 TERDRTE
+536 TERDRTG
-543 QFAIAPRRAAMT
+543 QLSAPPRPMR
-555 GQPSSLRKQAL
+555 
-566 PYHAMSE
+566 
-573 VGKGWSDADYHN
+573 
-585 DWGYGPACAGT
+585 
-596 TNINRS
+596 
-602 SASAAT
+602 
-608 QSTPQSK
+608 
-615 LEVLRR
+615 
-621 LRSSQ
+621 

>member
-1 MVRLG
+1 VVRLG
-6 FIIGFIAT
+6 FIIGFIAL
-14 IGVLLSGLAAYR
+14 IGALLSGLAAYR
-26 VHEQELTVN
+26 VHDQELAVN
-35 GIAIARAIDVHA
+35 GIALARAIDVHA

-68 RTPSVVKANMLQ
+68 HAPSVIKANMLQ

-94 VAGWIARLKPAEL
+94 VASWIARLKPSEL
-107 DAARAQL
+107 EAARTEL
-114 ASAGFPNPAIRSDDD
+114 ASAGFSNPTIRNFDDS
-129 KPLGTGAPDQP
+129 PLDNGSVDQP

-150 NKETAGLAGRSY
+150 NAKTMAFAGRSF
-162 DQHPILGPMLAQ
+162 DQQPILGSMLAQ
-174 AMDSGKPV
+174 AMADGKPV
-182 ASDPLPLLRSDGPIG
+182 ASDPFPLLRPDGPIG
-197 LVLAAPVLQEGEA
+197 VVLAAPVLQEGDSP
-210 QPAGFVT
+210 PAGFVT

-236 VVLRDPR
+236 VVLKDPR
-243 NPEVELIANHQGS
+243 SSGGELIANDQGMVASRTATQQGPAPS
-256 VSSRLTAADGP
+256 VT
-267 PPSMVRTVTFGGRDW
+267 RTVTFGGRDW

-288 KTNAVKRAEETA
+288 NTNAVVRAQQTA
-300 VVVAAIG
+300 AIVAAIG
-307 LALTAIICGLF
+307 LALTGIVCGLF

-371 SDIDVAR
+371 SDIDIAR

-462 AHWDVT
+462 VQWEVT
-468 GEEPDTI
+468 GEDPNTT
-475 FHFRWEEFNTS
+475 FNFRWEEFNTS
-486 EATRRADSDF
+486 AATRREDSDF
-496 GLILLDRVAPEA
+496 GVILLDRVAPEA
-508 LGGVSKRYFTDVSYV
+508 LGGISKRYFTDVSYV
-523 YELTAPMETVVDM
+523 YELTAPMDTVIDM

-543 QFAIAPRRAAMT
+543 QLSAPPKPGR
-555 GQPSSLRKQAL
+555 
-566 PYHAMSE
+566 
-573 VGKGWSDADYHN
+573 
-585 DWGYGPACAGT
+585 
-596 TNINRS
+596 
-602 SASAAT
+602 
-608 QSTPQSK
+608 
-615 LEVLRR
+615 
-621 LRSSQ
+621 

>member
-1 MVRLG
+1 VVRLG
-6 FIIGFIAT
+6 FIIGFIALV
-14 IGVLLSGLAAYR
+14 GVLLSGLAAYR
-26 VHEQELTVN
+26 VHDQELTVD
-35 GIAIARAIDVHA
+35 GIALARAIDVHA

-68 RTPSVVKANMLQ
+68 RAPSVIKANMLQ

-94 VAGWIARLKPAEL
+94 VASWVARLRPGEL
-107 DAARAQL
+107 DAARAEL
-114 ASAGFPNPAIRSDDD
+114 KAAGFPNSTIRGYD
-129 KPLGTGAPDQP
+129 DQP
-140 IDVLMDVEPR
+140 LDTRALNQPLDVLMDVEPR
-150 NKETAGLAGRSY
+150 NAETMAFPGRSL
-162 DQHPILGPMLAQ
+162 DQQPVLGPMLAR
-174 AMDSGKPV
+174 AMAEGKPI
-182 ASDPLPLLRSDGPIG
+182 ASDPLPLLSSDGPVG
-197 LVLAAPVLQEGEA
+197 LVLAAPVLQEGGA

-217 FSYELA
+217 FAYDLA
-223 PLMLANDDLSLFS
+223 SLMLTNDDLSLFA
-236 VVLRDPR
+236 VVLKDPRDPDS
-243 NPEVELIANHQGS
+243 ELIADHQGVVMS
-256 VSSRLTAADGP
+256 RSASSQPSA
-267 PPSMVRTVTFGGRDW
+267 PSMLRTVTFGGRDW

-288 KTNAVKRAEETA
+288 KTNATLRAEQTSA
-300 VVVAAIG
+300 VVAAIG

-462 AHWDVT
+462 AHWEVT

-475 FHFRWEEFNTS
+475 FNFRWEEFNTS
-486 EATRRADSDF
+486 AATRRPDSDF
-496 GLILLDRVAPEA
+496 GVILLDRVAPEA
-508 LGGVSKRYFTDVSYV
+508 LGGVSKRYFTEVSYV
-523 YELTAPMETVVDM
+523 YELTAPMETVIDM

-543 QFAIAPRRAAMT
+543 QLAMPPR
-555 GQPSSLRKQAL
+555 GRK
-566 PYHAMSE
+566 
-573 VGKGWSDADYHN
+573 
-585 DWGYGPACAGT
+585 
-596 TNINRS
+596 
-602 SASAAT
+602 
-608 QSTPQSK
+608 
-615 LEVLRR
+615 
-621 LRSSQ
+621 

>member
-1 MVRLG
+1 MSDVFSISSPTPHFLSKRVVRLG
-6 FIIGFIAT
+6 FIIGFIAL
-14 IGVLLSGLAAYR
+14 IGVLFSGLAAYR
-26 VHEQELTVN
+26 VHDQELTVD

-68 RTPSVVKANMLQ
+68 HAPSVIKANMLQ
-80 PLRSSIYAFKTDFV
+80 PLRASIYAFKTDFV
-94 VAGWIARLKPAEL
+94 VAGWIARLEPNEL
-107 DAARAQL
+107 EAARAEL
-114 ASAGFPNPAIRSDDD
+114 ASAGFSNPAIRRFDDQPLDTHAID
-129 KPLGTGAPDQP
+129 KPV
-140 IDVLMDVEPR
+140 DVLMDVEPR
-150 NKETAGLAGRSY
+150 NADTMAFPGRSL
-162 DQHPILGPMLAQ
+162 DQHPVLGPMLAQ
-174 AMDSGKPV
+174 AMADGKPL
-182 ASDPLPLLRSDGPIG
+182 ASDPMPLLRRNGPIG
-197 LVLAAPVLQEGEA
+197 LVLAAPVLQEGDGA
-210 QPAGFVT
+210 AAGFVT

-236 VVLRDPR
+236 VVLKDPR
-243 NPEVELIANHQGS
+243 SPGGELIADHQGVVTART
-256 VSSRLTAADGP
+256 VSPERP
-267 PPSMVRTVTFGGRDW
+267 PPSMERTVTFGGRDW

-288 KTNAVKRAEETA
+288 KTNAAIRAQQTA
-300 VVVAAIG
+300 AIVAAIG
-307 LALTAIICGLF
+307 LALTGIVCGLF

-420 AVSGPD
+420 AVNGPD
-426 IAVSARAA
+426 IVVSARAA

-454 VGKHPHIV
+454 VGKHPNIV
-462 AHWDVT
+462 AHWQVN

-486 EATRRADSDF
+486 AATRRADSDF
-496 GLILLDRVAPEA
+496 GVILLDRVAPEA
-508 LGGVSKRYFTDVSYV
+508 LGGISKRYFTEVSYV
-523 YELTAPMETVVDM
+523 YELTAPMQTVIDM

-543 QFAIAPRRAAMT
+543 QLSAPPM
-555 GQPSSLRKQAL
+555 
-566 PYHAMSE
+566 
-573 VGKGWSDADYHN
+573 
-585 DWGYGPACAGT
+585 AG
-596 TNINRS
+596 RG
-602 SASAAT
+602 
-608 QSTPQSK
+608 
-615 LEVLRR
+615 
-621 LRSSQ
+621 